1 MRQKRVELKTTV
13 ISTRMRLARNLQ
25 AYPFPIK
32 QQTWQAE
39 EVVILVRNA
48 LARLDSGW
56 KEYDVR
62 AVGKAQAM
70 LLQEQHLI
78 SPALVAGAGRSRGT
92 AFVSSDGE
100 VSVMVNEEDH
110 LREQYIVSGCRLFDA
125 YERVSSLDDGLG
137 GFLHFAYDK
146 KLGFL
151 TSCPS
156 NVGTGLRASVMMFLP
171 GLERCNGIR
180 ALVDKWSDCGLTVRG
195 MFGEGTA
202 AEGYRYQIS
211 NDKTLGLSET
221 EILGYMEKATE
232 EIAVAEQAERK
243 KMLAEEGYRLKDECL
258 RAYGVLTNC
267 GFLRF
272 KEMMDM
278 LTQVK
283 LGVALGFFK
292 LTDDEPYALDLFID
306 DMRPYSFCV
315 EHDLFG
321 ASEAE
326 CDAHRATVM
335 RRVLPRLVLRTD

>member
-1 MRQKRVELKTTV
+1 MRRKKSELTTTV

-25 AYPFPIK
+25 AYPFPTK
-32 QQTWQAE
+32 LSRERAE
-39 EVVILVRNA
+39 EIVVLTRNA
-48 LARLDSGW
+48 LARLDDGW

-62 AVGKAQAM
+62 AIGKAQAM

-78 SPALVAGAGRSRGT
+78 SPALVAGKRGGT
-92 AFVSSDGE
+92 AFVSADGE

-110 LREQYIVSGCRLFDA
+110 LREQYIVSGFRLDDA
-125 YERVSSLDDGLG
+125 YERVCSLDDSLG
-137 GFLHFAYDK
+137 EYLHFAYDK

-151 TSCPS
+151 TACPS

-171 GLERCNGIR
+171 GLQRCGGIR
-180 ALVDKWSDCGLTVRG
+180 ALVEKWSDCGLTVRG

-211 NDKTLGLSET
+211 NDKTLGLSEY
-221 EILGYMEKATE
+221 EILRYMETATL
-232 EIAVAEQAERK
+232 EIAKAEQAERK

-267 GFLRF
+267 GYLRF
-272 KEMMDM
+272 QEMMDM

-321 ASEAE
+321 ANEAE
-326 CDAHRATVM
+326 RDAHRAAVM
-335 RRVLPRLVLRTD
+335 RRVLPQLVVRTD